1 MTLERLQPLLDVL
14 LVLGFCSS
22 RITGFCSVSVFF
34 ASQYLTGIARRA
46 LILALSLVI
55 MPPLF
60 GPSLALLHDN
70 RELFVLFLIK
80 EVFIGVIFGWLTN
93 FLFYVAQSVGFI
105 IDTQR
110 GASMASLFD
119 PISNSQTSPLGDFLM
134 KFTLT
139 LAITCGGLLL
149 FLEGLY
155 FSYEKV
161 PVLTPYKTLPPT
173 WNAFFTHAMGGQLFH
188 LLVLLGGPVL
198 FILFLSEFGLGL
210 VTRFAPQL
218 NVFFLSMPIKSELAL
233 LFLKGLYFSYEKL
246 PVLTPYKALPP
257 AWNAFFIHAMGG
269 QLFHRLVLLGGP
281 VLFILFLAEFGLG
294 LVTRFAPQLNV
305 FFLSMPIKSELAM
318 LFFILY
324 LSHLMHY
331 FCTHFGSETRTEIF
345 LKFLTG

>member
-60 GPSLALLHDN
+60 GQSLALLHDN
-70 RELFVLFLIK
+70 RGLFVLFLIK
-80 EVFIGVIFGWLTN
+80 EVLIGVIFGWLTN

-134 KFTLT
+134 KFVLT

-149 FLEGLY
+149 FLKGLY

-161 PVLTPYKTLPPT
+161 PVLTPYKTLPPA

-218 NVFFLSMPIKSELAL
+218 NVFFLSMPIKSELA
-233 LFLKGLYFSYEKL
+233 
-246 PVLTPYKALPP
+246 
-257 AWNAFFIHAMGG
+257 
-269 QLFHRLVLLGGP
+269 
-281 VLFILFLAEFGLG
+281 
-294 LVTRFAPQLNV
+294 
-305 FFLSMPIKSELAM
+305 M

-324 LSHLMHY
+324 LSYLMHY
-331 FCTHFGSETRTEIF
+331 FCTHFGSETRTETF
-345 LKFLTG
+345 LRLLTG